1 MIGQEKLLDKFQ
13 KIYDMNLSLPRF
25 TIITGKKGQGKK
37 TLAREVAKRFNYLI
51 IEVGNKIDDIRDAI
65 ELSYKQTEPII
76 YLLADA
82 DDMSLGAKNSLLKV
96 IEEPP
101 QQAYFMMTLT
111 QIENTLETIK
121 SRAYEVRMLDYS
133 FEEKQQMIKELLP
146 NATQEENQI
155 LNKLDNYYQI
165 QKVIS
170 YGAKEFA
177 DYASKVFVNI
187 HMVQS
192 ANSFKLAEKLDLKN
206 DGNGYDLEL
215 FWYMFMNIG
224 IGYLFDSCDSKTY
237 DIADIIEKCLSIT
250 SNYINALSIKGINK
264 QMLIDNWILAI
275 RKVWL
280 QNDKNRN

>member
-1 MIGQEKLLDKFQ
+1 MIGQKRLKEELNH
-13 KIYDMNLSLPRF
+13 IWNEGGLPRF
-25 TIITGKKGQGKK
+25 MIIAGMKGQGKK
-37 TLAREVAKRFNYLI
+37 TFAKEIAKSLSYNI
-51 IEVGNKIDDIRDAI
+51 AEIDTKIDSIRSMI
-65 ELSYKQTEPII
+65 ETAYSQTSPII
-76 YLLADA
+76 YLITDA

-101 QQAYFMMTLT
+101 QQAYFIMTLEQT
-111 QIENTLETIK
+111 EDMLDTIK
-121 SRAYEVRMLDYS
+121 SRAYILKMQDYS
-133 FEEKQQMIKELLP
+133 LEEKQEMIKELLP

-177 DYASKVFVNI
+177 DYAAKVFVNI
-187 HMVQS
+187 YKVQS

-215 FWYMFMNIG
+215 FWYMFMNIA
-224 IGYLFDSCDSKTY
+224 IGYLFDSCDSNTW
-237 DIADIIEKCLSIT
+237 DIADKLDKTLYIT
-250 SNYINALSIKGINK
+250 SKYTQQLAIKGINR
-264 QMLIDNWILAI
+264 QMLLDMWILDI

-280 QNDKNRN
+280 QNDKDRN

>member
-1 MIGQEKLLDKFQ
+1 MIGQEELLDKFDIEYGI
-13 KIYDMNLSLPRF
+13 KDLPRF
-25 TIITGKKGQGKK
+25 TIITGRKGQGKK

-51 IEVGNKIDDIRDAI
+51 IEVGNKIDDIREAI

-82 DDMSLGAKNSLLKV
+82 DDMSLSAKNSLLKV

-101 QQAYFMMTLT
+101 QRAYFMMTLE

-121 SRAYEVRMLDYS
+121 SRAYILKMQDYDY
-133 FEEKQQMIKELLP
+133 EEKQQMIKELLP
-146 NATQEENQI
+146 KASLEENQI
-155 LNKLDNYYQI
+155 LNKFDNYYQI

-170 YGAKEFA
+170 YRVIEFA
-177 DYASKVFVNI
+177 DYVKKVFDNI
-187 HMVQS
+187 YKVQS

-215 FWYMFMNIG
+215 FWLA
-224 IGYLFDSCDSKTY
+224 YLHEGMGNLFNCPANNDWDK
-237 DIADIIEKCLSIT
+237 ADIIEKCLSLT
-250 SNYINALSIKGINK
+250 SNYINTLSIKGINK
-264 QMLIDNWILAI
+264 QMLVDNWILAI

-280 QNDKNRN
+280 QMNS